1 MRQMITL
8 YADKGK
14 VLTDGILYGTT
25 ISLAEGKSADK
36 FYEITEEEYGK
47 IIEER
52 EALAN
57 DNE

>member
-14 VLTDGILYGTT
+14 ILTDGTVYGTT
-25 ISLAEGKSADK
+25 ISLAEGKSANE
-36 FYEITEEEYGK
+36 FYEITEQEYGK

-52 EALAN
+52 DALAN
-57 DNE
+57 YNV